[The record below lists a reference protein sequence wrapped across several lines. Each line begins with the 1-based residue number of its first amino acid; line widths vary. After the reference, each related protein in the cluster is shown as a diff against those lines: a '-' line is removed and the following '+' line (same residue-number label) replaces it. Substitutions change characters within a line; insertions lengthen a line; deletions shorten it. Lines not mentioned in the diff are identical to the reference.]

1 MEAKVDDRLGEF
13 YDRVKETG
21 RTNVEQSLIQ
31 NQGMDKLFTRCLE
44 LMMETE
50 QRIMQANKD
59 MNVEN
64 SREIQ
69 NFLRNEA
76 ANKEQLKI
84 MEERM

>member
-1 MEAKVDDRLGEF
+1 
-13 YDRVKETG
+13 
-21 RTNVEQSLIQ
+21 
-31 NQGMDKLFTRCLE
+31 
-44 LMMETE
+44 MMETE

>member
-1 MEAKVDDRLGEF
+1 MNFRETVEAKVDDRLGEF

-50 QRIMQANKD
+50 
-59 MNVEN
+59 
-64 SREIQ
+64 
-69 NFLRNEA
+69 
-76 ANKEQLKI
+76 
-84 MEERM
+84 